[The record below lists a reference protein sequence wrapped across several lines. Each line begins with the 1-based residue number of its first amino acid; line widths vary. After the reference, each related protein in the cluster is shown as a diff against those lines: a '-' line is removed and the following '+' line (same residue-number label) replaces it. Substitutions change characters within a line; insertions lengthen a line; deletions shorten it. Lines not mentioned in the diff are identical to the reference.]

1 MGKGNLPPEL
11 NGQLVRSDFWFH
23 DGNVVIIAGS
33 AAFKVHRGQLERHS
47 EVFSDLFSI
56 PQPPQQELIDSCPY
70 VELQDCPSDVFYF
83 LSALYDGLYFKKPR
97 ASDFPIIAAV
107 LRLSSKYLVEHLR
120 QRCIA
125 RLDTDWP
132 SSLTGWDLR
141 EQRSTDEN
149 GRYMPRDHCAHPI
162 LVIELALDMNLP
174 SILPAALYDLSRYGP
189 SKIMTGTI
197 SPHTA
202 YERLVIQLHNTPL
215 ILERPVRLSRDLLC
229 RTLRGREATQR
240 YMAGF
245 IARELHCRPPA
256 AECLN
261 RADKEN
267 PSRPCHE
274 SFYFIMLNILR
285 SVGGI
290 ACGRDA
296 DPLYTL
302 TQASEMLTRTD
313 FSDGQR
319 QCGLKLCQACK
330 TDFAEATAKAREE
343 VWSLLPQ
350 WFGFIEGDKSSSLLD
365 MD

>member
-1 MGKGNLPPEL
+1 M
-11 NGQLVRSDFWFH
+11 
-23 DGNVVIIAGS
+23 
-33 AAFKVHRGQLERHS
+33 
-47 EVFSDLFSI
+47 
-56 PQPPQQELIDSCPY
+56 
-70 VELQDCPSDVFYF
+70 
-83 LSALYDGLYFKKPR
+83 
-97 ASDFPIIAAV
+97 
-107 LRLSSKYLVEHLR
+107 
-120 QRCIA
+120 
-125 RLDTDWP
+125 
-132 SSLTGWDLR
+132 R
-141 EQRSTDEN
+141 EQRSTDDN
-149 GRYMPRDHCAHPI
+149 GRYVPRDHCAHPI
-162 LVIELALDMNLP
+162 LVIELALDMDLP

-189 SKIMTGTI
+189 SKIMTGTV
-197 SPHTA
+197 SPQTA
-202 YERLVIQLHNTPL
+202 YERLLHQLHNTPL
-215 ILERPVRLSRDLLC
+215 LERPVRLSRDLLC

-245 IARELHCRPPA
+245 IARELHCRAPA
-256 AECLN
+256 EECLH
-261 RADKEN
+261 RLDKDS

-330 TDFAEATAKAREE
+330 ADFAEAAAKAREE

-350 WFGFIEGDKSSSLLD
+350 WFGFVEGDNPVSLLD
-365 MD
+365 LD